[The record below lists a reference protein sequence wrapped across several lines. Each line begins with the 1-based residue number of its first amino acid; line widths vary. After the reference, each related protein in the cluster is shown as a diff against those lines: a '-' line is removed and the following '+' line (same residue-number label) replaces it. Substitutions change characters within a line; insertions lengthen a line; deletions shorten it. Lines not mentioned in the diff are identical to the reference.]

1 MPISWPTYAAHR
13 MLREYSCL
21 RCSSRQGV
29 GRMNL
34 RSFYKST
41 GSPCCFLCHYRPA
54 CGCGLHAL
62 GPFLFCLQRCIL
74 LRNSRE
80 SRQKTPRA
88 CRLSD
93 GRAGFV
99 GRACLARSTLLLLR
113 CPVGEAGVEAGLD
126 RGAVHVAA
134 DEAELGHAV
143 AADRVPVVEHL
154 GVLQQDL

>member
-1 MPISWPTYAAHR
+1 
-13 MLREYSCL
+13 MLLSL
-21 RCSSRQGV
+21 P
-29 GRMNL
+29 L
-34 RSFYKST
+34 ST
-41 GSPCCFLCHYRPA
+41 SVWLWSA
-54 CGCGLHAL
+54 CVA
-62 GPFLFCLQRCIL
+62 PVPIL
-74 LRNSRE
+74 LAALYLAQNSRE
-80 SRQKTPRA
+80 PRQKTPRA

-93 GRAGFV
+93 GRVGLV